1 MARLLR
7 RILLGLVLLVV
18 LVVGAVYAL
27 SERKLNARYTP
38 PAEAAL
44 TIPTDSAAID
54 RGRHLFLVAAAC
66 AHCHGVNA
74 EGGIDPAPNPVF
86 LMSPPNLTRGKG
98 GIIEARTPQQLEW
111 AIRHGV
117 RSDSTS
123 LMIMPSDAY
132 SHMSDSDVAALIA
145 YLRQVT
151 PVDHAPVPTGF
162 GPMGR
167 VLLVAGKM
175 TVQVAPRT
183 PVHPADP
190 GPTVEQGRYLAS
202 IAGCHSCHNP
212 ALSGFQI
219 PNEPFA
225 PNITPTGI
233 GSWSEADFALALREG
248 KRPDGRILDK
258 FMPWE
263 RFNGM
268 TDEEVHL
275 LWEYVR
281 SFPAKETGVM

>member
-1 MARLLR
+1 MVRK
-7 RILLGLVLLVV
+7 ILVGLVLLVV
-18 LVVGAVYAL
+18 VAIGVVYGL
-27 SERKLNARYTP
+27 SQRILSRQYPP

-44 TIPTDSAAID
+44 TIPSDSASID

-74 EGGIDPAPNPVF
+74 EGGIEPAPNPVF

-98 GIIEARTPQQLEW
+98 GIIEARTTEQLEW

-117 RSDSTS
+117 RGDSTS

-132 SHMSDSDVAALIA
+132 ANMSDSDVAALIA
-145 YLRQVT
+145 YLRQVA
-151 PVDHAPVPTGF
+151 PVDRTTVPTGV

-167 VLLVAGKM
+167 ALLVAGKL

-183 PVHPADP
+183 IAHAANA
-190 GPTVEQGRYLAS
+190 GSTFEQGRYLAN

-248 KRPDGRILDK
+248 KRPDGKILDK

-281 SFPAKETGVM
+281 AFPPKETGSM